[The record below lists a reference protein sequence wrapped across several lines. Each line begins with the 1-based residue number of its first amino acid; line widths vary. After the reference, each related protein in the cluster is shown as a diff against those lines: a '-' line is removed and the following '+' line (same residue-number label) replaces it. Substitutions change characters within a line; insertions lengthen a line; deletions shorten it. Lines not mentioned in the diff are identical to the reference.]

1 MQVDT
6 ANTGSRRPDVSSKIS
21 GFDTRSG
28 PVGAG
33 RAVER
38 ARDATT
44 GARTGGKPASSGVP
58 GGVHITGTAKQ
69 LVDLEQVVKDMPA
82 VDEARVAAISTA
94 LEQGTYKIAPQHIA
108 DQLLQIEQA
117 LAPLGE
123 KGK

>member
-21 GFDTRSG
+21 GFDTRSA

-38 ARDATT
+38 ARDATM
-44 GARTGGKPASSGVP
+44 GAGTGGESS

-69 LVDLEQVVKDMPA
+69 LLDLEQAVKDMPA
-82 VDEARVAAISTA
+82 VDEAKVAAISSA
-94 LEQGTYKIAPQHIA
+94 LEQGTYKIAPRHIA